1 MAKAIAPRI
10 SLPHNFEADD
20 SPESMRLK
28 LGELVRRL
36 EDHLNG
42 QVAVHLFTAKNQKRP
57 TFNQGDIIF
66 DFTSNRG
73 FATLQQW
80 DGVKLVPLS
89 LAAASIIGLIN
100 LLTQGT
106 GSGTD
111 STMYLRS
118 DGANGWV
125 LAPVAAGSGGGGG
138 PKFTYS
144 NVTAVGDAPAGF
156 IRFDNTALDLATTFK
171 INAVD
176 ADTNNLGNWTHSWD
190 LSTSAR
196 RAYVFVVKDGAPNP
210 IAIFA
215 VTGAGS
221 KAFVLGVPVA
231 ATYPISW
238 IAGNTSFTNNDNFR
252 IFLAPAGDVGGSTLI
267 TVGGTQDGVN
277 TTFALTPY
285 AIGTVLVFLN
295 GQLLKSGT
303 DYALTTSSQLD
314 FLAPT
319 IPVAGDIITVI
330 GYAGLAPLAIR
341 NSFDL
346 LSTPLAPN
354 AQSTGTIFVLGKT
367 VDIIKVISGTLAPV
381 RVRLYS
387 SVAGRT
393 ADLTRNRYT
402 PPTAGAQHQV
412 IMDLVLTLN
421 TGYTWIMSP
430 IARGSNAA
438 GLTEIYYT
446 LDNLDTSI
454 RNLQLSLIYLTN
466 ES

>member
-111 STMYLRS
+111 PTMYLRS

-176 ADTNNLGNWTHSWD
+176 
-190 LSTSAR
+190 
-196 RAYVFVVKDGAPNP
+196 
-210 IAIFA
+210 A

-354 AQSTGTIFVLGKT
+354 AQSTGTIFLLGKT
-367 VDIIKVISGTLAPV
+367 FDIIKVISAVAAPV
-381 RVRLYS
+381 RIRLYS

-438 GLTEIYYT
+438 GLTEVYYT
-446 LDNLDTSI
+446 IDNLDT
-454 RNLQLSLIYLTN
+454 NK
-466 ES
+466 